1 MSQFRFP
8 TISDELL
15 ESLNINE
22 RLSILVS
29 HLLVSLMITC
39 FSISIVQV
47 LNRLSPGWDGW
58 YLPWVT
64 LVVSLEAMYSKRA
77 SRKLAVLSKEWAL
90 FRGAEL
96 VVLLAGLKLL
106 LYLIRDPARLLEDL
120 SRWPDDFF
128 LSFFSGEY
136 LLAALFVIG
145 IWAFSS
151 SFADDLAELEGDN
164 QLVED
169 ELPVAMIT
177 KDRAIARQELVDRL
191 ILTGALM
198 VFLTAAV
205 RVDLLTEYGFQPA
218 VRASVLHVV
227 AYFML
232 ALALLSQTQFGILRS
247 SWAIERTPF
256 SRNMGLRWLVYSL
269 LFFLFLSALAWIL
282 PTRYTLGFLSVLQY
296 LIGILMFGL
305 VTIWG
310 YGMLILATLISFF
323 GFRNMDP
330 EAAAP
335 PPEMPTPPPVIP
347 GEVAPIPWLEVLKSI
362 VFWIVFL
369 GVIGFSIHQYFGQ
382 NPELLGKL
390 RAIPG
395 MTWLARAWR
404 WLKGWVVGMNQAAGT
419 ALSAGIQRLRRSQ
432 RLRQVSE
439 SWRYFNPRR
448 LTPRQ
453 RVVFFY
459 LALIRR
465 GGERGLARRSAQ
477 TPYEYEETIK
487 AALQGAEE
495 DLAGLTDAF
504 VEARYS
510 RHGVTPD
517 QANKVQRWWEGV
529 RKKLRR

>member
-1 MSQFRFP
+1 
-8 TISDELL
+8 
-15 ESLNINE
+15 
-22 RLSILVS
+22 
-29 HLLVSLMITC
+29 
-39 FSISIVQV
+39 
-47 LNRLSPGWDGW
+47 
-58 YLPWVT
+58 
-64 LVVSLEAMYSKRA
+64 
-77 SRKLAVLSKEWAL
+77 
-90 FRGAEL
+90 
-96 VVLLAGLKLL
+96 
-106 LYLIRDPARLLEDL
+106 
-120 SRWPDDFF
+120 
-128 LSFFSGEY
+128 
-136 LLAALFVIG
+136 
-145 IWAFSS
+145 
-151 SFADDLAELEGDN
+151 
-164 QLVED
+164 VED
-169 ELPVAMIT
+169 ELPIAMIT

-247 SWAIERTPF
+247 GWAIERTPF

-347 GEVAPIPWLEVLKSI
+347 GEAAPIPWLEVLKSI

-404 WLKGWVVGMNQAAGT
+404 WLRGWLVGMNQAVGT
-419 ALSAGIQRLRRSQ
+419 ALSAGVQRLRRSQ

-517 QANKVQRWWEGV
+517 QANKVQRWWEGL